1 MTLLQPGIPGEIIPV
16 MGMVTGMVSMVLIA
30 VVVIKVAQG
39 QVGQAIARRLQGK
52 SGAVDAELRNELLD
66 VKEVVASLEH
76 RLGETEE
83 RLDFAE
89 RLLAHRDPARLEE
102 KPNAAG

>member
-1 MTLLQPGIPGEIIPV
+1 MILRQMPGEMIPI

-30 VVVIKVAQG
+30 LVIIKVAQG

-52 SGAVDAELRNELLD
+52 GGAAEAELRSELLD
-66 VKEVVASLEH
+66 MKEHVAELEH

-89 RLLAHRDPARLEE
+89 RLLAHRDPGRLEG

>member
-1 MTLLQPGIPGEIIPV
+1 MMILQPIPGEIIPV

-30 VVVIKVAQG
+30 IVVIKVAHS
-39 QVGQAIARRLQGK
+39 QVGQAIARRLSGK
-52 SGAVDAELRNELLD
+52 AGAADTELRGELLD
-66 VKEVVASLEH
+66 MKEQVADLEH

-89 RLLAHRDPARLEE
+89 RLLAQRDPTRLEE
-102 KPNAAG
+102 KHNAAG

>member
-1 MTLLQPGIPGEIIPV
+1 MMLLQIPGEIIPV
-16 MGMVTGMVSMVLIA
+16 MGMITGMVSMVLIA

-52 SGAVDAELRNELLD
+52 TGAADAELRSELLD
-66 VKEVVASLEH
+66 MKEHVADLEH

-89 RLLAHRDPARLEE
+89 RLLAQRDPGRLEE
-102 KPNAAG
+102 KRNAAS